1 MLNPRSSQINSWAFC
16 HTPKICNLINMLISY
31 LRSSIESD
39 LSDTDNIVPFENTT
53 PINQNKRMQSRWIT
67 LIGVVFLNG
76 AVLSV
81 SDKSDSVNKCTQEI
95 KELIKLHILGVWQM
109 PVNFLGNW
117 LIVFDFITCCGVY
130 HYCYD

>member
-53 PINQNKRMQSRWIT
+53 PIN
-67 LIGVVFLNG
+67 
-76 AVLSV
+76 
-81 SDKSDSVNKCTQEI
+81 
-95 KELIKLHILGVWQM
+95 
-109 PVNFLGNW
+109 
-117 LIVFDFITCCGVY
+117 
-130 HYCYD
+130 